1 MTWQPPSD
9 PRSGDERTDGTGTPT
24 PPAAPEPPPW
34 STPAPESTPSSGS
47 SSGPSGSGE
56 TPSGGPSETPGVP
69 AEPTPYEPSTYEP
82 PPAEPHAPPTS
93 GQTPYAQPQYG
104 QTPYGQPQ
112 PTPPQ
117 YGQAQYGQAQ
127 YPPAGY
133 QTPYQQYPVAPRRTN
148 TMAIVAL
155 VCSLGGFVVGVSAP
169 VGAILGHMASRQIAQ
184 TGEEGAGMAKAAII
198 IGWIL
203 TGLFVLAVCFFVVA
217 IIVAAASV
225 NT

>member
-9 PRSGDERTDGTGTPT
+9 PGSERDERTDGTGTPT
-24 PPAAPEPPPW
+24 PPAA
-34 STPAPESTPSSGS
+34 S
-47 SSGPSGSGE
+47 SGE
-56 TPSGGPSETPGVP
+56 TPSGGPSEAP
-69 AEPTPYEPSTYEP
+69 EPTPYEPSTYEP
-82 PPAEPHAPPTS
+82 PPAEPVPPTSGQTPYAQPTS

-104 QTPYGQPQ
+104 QTPYAQPQ
-112 PTPPQ
+112 PTSPQYPQQQ
-117 YGQAQYGQAQ
+117 YGQPQSGQPQ

-133 QTPYQQYPVAPRRTN
+133 QTPYQQYPVAAQRGTN

-155 VCSLGGFVVGVSAP
+155 VCSLGGFVVGISAP
-169 VGAILGHMASRQIAQ
+169 IGAILGHMALRQIAQ

-203 TGLFVLAVCFFVVA
+203 TGLFVLALCFLVVA
-217 IIVAAASV
+217 IIVAAGSV